1 MFCSTME
8 DRKTRLED
16 RTKTLIL
23 STQIQGV
30 VSKGRQSSLNNVL
43 NRQSLTVVYVI
54 D

>member
-8 DRKTRLED
+8 DTKTRLED
-16 RTKTLIL
+16 SPKALIL

-30 VSKGRQSSLNNVL
+30 VSKGIQSSMNNVL